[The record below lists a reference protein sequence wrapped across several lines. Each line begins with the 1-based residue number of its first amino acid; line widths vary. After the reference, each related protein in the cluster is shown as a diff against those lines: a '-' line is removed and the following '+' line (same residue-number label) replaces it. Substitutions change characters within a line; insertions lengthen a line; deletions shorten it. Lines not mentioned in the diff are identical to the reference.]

1 MTDICRKSYS
11 FRLPFPPSLNRLW
24 RSVPKRGV
32 ILSVDGRLYRKA
44 VVDAL
49 NAQATSLPVK
59 TLTCR
64 LAVRVEGYAPDRRVR
79 DVDNWNKAVLDS
91 IEHSGL
97 VFINDS
103 QIDRLETI
111 RREVIPKNG
120 FVFVTVMPIAEEE
133 S

>member
-79 DVDNWNKAVLDS
+79 DVDNWNKAPIVICHKLGG
-91 IEHSGL
+91 EQYN
-97 VFINDS
+97 FID
-103 QIDRLETI
+103 DYG
-111 RREVIPKNG
+111 REY
-120 FVFVTVMPIAEEE
+120 
-133 S
+133 